1 MGCCCRRKSFLSDMV
16 KQVGALQL
24 VALRDQP
31 IAQDLLCLM
40 LEWNL
45 ITVQDQIW
53 QVVTTLQSTARGKEK
68 YGELCKRQDHLRE
81 LVSLDGLLDFKAFL
95 KKFSSKKGG
104 QGN

>member
-1 MGCCCRRKSFLSDMV
+1 MV

-45 ITVQDQIW
+45 LPVEEQQL
-53 QVVTTLQSTARGKEK
+53 QVVTTLQSTDRGKEK
-68 YGELCKRQDHLRE
+68 YNELCKRQDHLRE
-81 LVSLDGLLDFKAFL
+81 LVS
-95 KKFSSKKGG
+95 SSE
-104 QGN
+104 